1 MIGKLSIEFSSSMV
15 GKPQNRTEIVTPFFE
30 NLGGKLIQMLYIN
43 HPEMNAIAFIEAPN
57 DETVASIAG
66 IVKASGM
73 FDDLNWYRAF
83 DAGELQKISYPWL
96 FFYCF
101 NSIID
106 VNSRPCRGCLSWFKK
121 KFLILYFSTFV
132 FYVFNLVR
140 LCQCFC
146 CVTSDPKL

>member
-43 HPEMNAIAFIEAPN
+43 HPEMNAIANIEAPN
-57 DETVASIAG
+57 DEAVASMAG

-83 DAGELQKISYPWL
+83 DAEELQKIYELASNKMNEYVSAKAFSLLYSLSYEALSKRYLLSL
-96 FFYCF
+96 F
-101 NSIID
+101 
-106 VNSRPCRGCLSWFKK
+106 
-121 KFLILYFSTFV
+121 
-132 FYVFNLVR
+132 
-140 LCQCFC
+140 
-146 CVTSDPKL
+146 